1 MRTKIVATIGPA
13 SNSKEKLRQLVEAGV
28 SVFRLNFSHG
38 SAADF
43 VRIINDIRE
52 VEKELGKP
60 ITIMQDLSGPKIR
73 LGVVQEKT
81 IQVTKG
87 MRLLLGLSDQRTD
100 EMPFLPFDHPEI
112 LETLEPGDRMVLAD
126 GGLQFTVQENRPD
139 GLVLLEANNS
149 GLVTSRKGL
158 ALPGKATKVRALTE
172 KDKKDLSDGLAL
184 GVDAVAISYVQTADD
199 VREAKQLIAASGRRV
214 PVVVKLERQNAV
226 DNLDEILKETDV
238 IMVARGMPP
247 APAARPAKAH
257 HPRLQRHLQA
267 GHRGHA
273 DAALHGQQPR
283 PHPRRDHGRG
293 QRRAGRRRLCD
304 ALRRDRHGQ
313 LPGGDRAVHAQDHRR
328 GRKAAG
334 G

>member
-112 LETLEPGDRMVLAD
+112 LETLEPGDRIGIYVKSGD
-126 GGLQFTVQENRPD
+126 TFT
-139 GLVLLEANNS
+139 
-149 GLVTSRKGL
+149 
-158 ALPGKATKVRALTE
+158 
-172 KDKKDLSDGLAL
+172 
-184 GVDAVAISYVQTADD
+184 
-199 VREAKQLIAASGRRV
+199 AACSSPGRRTG
-214 PVVVKLERQNAV
+214 PTAWCCWKPTTAV
-226 DNLDEILKETDV
+226 S
-238 IMVARGMPP
+238 
-247 APAARPAKAH
+247 
-257 HPRLQRHLQA
+257 
-267 GHRGHA
+267 
-273 DAALHGQQPR
+273 
-283 PHPRRDHGRG
+283 
-293 QRRAGRRRLCD
+293 
-304 ALRRDRHGQ
+304 
-313 LPGGDRAVHAQDHRR
+313 
-328 GRKAAG
+328 
-334 G
+334 